1 MTTEPG
7 PAPAHLASTVLLL
20 RDGAEGLEV
29 FMVVRNYAIDFASG
43 ALVFPG
49 GRVDRADHGLAADP
63 HRCPPPRL
71 HHVTE
76 LVTKVA
82 AIRETFEEC
91 GILLARP
98 QGSPDLVSAERLAG
112 IEARHRDRLNK
123 GETTLAEVV
132 AAEDLILAP
141 DLLVPFAHWITPSA
155 MPKRFDTHFFLAV
168 APSDQVGVH
177 DGHESVDSV
186 WITPARALAGVADGT
201 YKMVFAT
208 HLNIVKLARWATTQ
222 AAIETARK
230 TRVVTVEPDVLKLP
244 DGSRRL
250 RIPAEADYG
259 GTEFHPDL
267 PSAMP

>member
-7 PAPAHLASTVLLL
+7 SAPAHLASTVLLL

-49 GRVDRADHGLAADP
+49 GRVDPADHGLAADP
-63 HRCPPPRL
+63 HRCPPPTL
-71 HHVTE
+71 HHVTD

-91 GILLARP
+91 GILLTRP
-98 QGSPDLVSAERLAG
+98 QGSPDLVSAPRLAG
-112 IEARHRDRLNK
+112 IETRHRARLAK
-123 GETTLAEVV
+123 GEITLAEVA

-141 DLLVPFAHWITPSA
+141 DLLVPFAHWITPAA
-155 MPKRFDTHFFLAV
+155 MPKRFDTYFFLAV
-168 APSDQVGVH
+168 APSGQIGMH

-186 WITPARALAGVADGT
+186 WITPARALAGVAAGT

-208 HLNIVKLARWATTQ
+208 HLNIVKLARWASTT
-222 AAIETARK
+222 AAIDTARR
-230 TRVVTVEPDVLKLP
+230 TRVVTVEPDILKRP

-259 GTEFHPDL
+259 GTEFDPDL
-267 PSAMP
+267 PSATP

>member
-7 PAPAHLASTVLLL
+7 PAPAHLAATVLLL

-63 HRCPPPRL
+63 HRCPPPEP
-71 HHVTE
+71 HHVAE

-98 QGSPDLVSAERLAG
+98 QGAPDLVSAEGLAG
-112 IEARHRDRLNK
+112 IAARHRARLAN
-123 GETTLAEVV
+123 GETTLAEVA

-141 DLLVPFAHWITPSA
+141 ELLVPFAHWITPSA

-168 APSDQVGVH
+168 APAGQDGVH

-186 WITPARALAGVADGT
+186 WITPARALAGVEDGT

-208 HLNIVKLARWATTQ
+208 HLNIVKLARWAST
-222 AAIETARK
+222 AAALDAARRTK
-230 TRVVTVEPDVLKLP
+230 VVTVEPDVLKMP

-250 RIPAEADYG
+250 RIPADADYG
-259 GTEFHPDL
+259 GTEFPPDL
-267 PSAMP
+267 PAAMP